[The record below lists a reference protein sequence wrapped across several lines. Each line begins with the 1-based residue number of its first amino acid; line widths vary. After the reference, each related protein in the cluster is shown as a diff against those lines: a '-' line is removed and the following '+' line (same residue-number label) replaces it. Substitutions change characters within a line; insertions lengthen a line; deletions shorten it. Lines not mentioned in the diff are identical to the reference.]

1 MVKKTNIKAIKT
13 PTANA
18 RKNST
23 VEGVEPMVVFCDPKS
38 LAVDVGI
45 EEYVL
50 CDIVSVACS
59 NDEDVGIVVDIDNAR
74 FWFRCNEKK

>member
-1 MVKKTNIKAIKT
+1 
-13 PTANA
+13 
-18 RKNST
+18 
-23 VEGVEPMVVFCDPKS
+23 MVVFCDPKS

-50 CDIVSVACS
+50 CDMVSVACS